1 MMNQLV
7 LEVEN
12 EIKDRMLEA
21 YDTGFEKD
29 KYTRLRYYV
38 STCTRLCTWK
48 L

>member
-7 LEVEN
+7 VEVEK
-12 EIKDRMLEA
+12 EIKDIMLEA
-21 YDTGFEKD
+21 YDTDLEKN
-29 KYTRLRYYV
+29 TFTPLRYYV